1 MQRRTL
7 LASASTLLVAGCAGM
22 PGGDSTDE
30 SPADATPE
38 PPQRN
43 FSAKAQGETALVV
56 YNDSDYLRTD
66 NTEKVTVRSGNETET
81 VWVADEADA
90 DQSYP
95 LSVGNQISVNAS
107 AGETVEIV
115 WYPEN
120 STEGVVIDTVT
131 VED

>member
-7 LASASTLLVAGCAGM
+7 LASTSTLLVAGCTGM
-22 PGGDSTDE
+22 PGGDEPS
-30 SPADATPE
+30 ADATPE

-56 YNDSDYLRTD
+56 YNDSEYLRTD
-66 NTEKVTVRSGNETET
+66 TTEKVAVRVGNETET
-81 VWVADEADA
+81 VWVADEAEA

-107 AGETVEIV
+107 AGETVDIV

-120 STEGVVIDTVT
+120 STEGVVIDSVT
-131 VED
+131 VEG